1 MPDNRYQ
8 EFKGCLPYASE
19 LFGVYRPLLGWK
31 GKQAKKRVC
40 TEQLALAEHVIKGML
55 NDPRVRGLIQGE
67 VKILGPDI
75 QLPPRIPDWLNSV
88 PAKQVQIE
96 VEEFIRTNQRV
107 PTKGDW
113 GNILH
118 TANARVHETLNVR
131 SSETPSAVALM
142 ASPQL
147 QPQTSPLYE
156 SVTFGT
162 LDYLQQH
169 APEVLQ
175 AVFVES
181 QKSWGVT
188 ANFINPLS
196 NFHTDIQDAVLSP
209 IGMIFLYREYFF
221 ELNSFLGPPVEHIW
235 ISPGGSVELF
245 EVHTRRE
252 VVERLTE
259 AATEVTSRT
268 EVTTTTQEELSDAI
282 KQENQEN
289 EKLGTSVS
297 GGANFVGVWHAEG
310 SITFDFDQTHSTAEE
325 TSHKVLRQQ
334 SEKLSNEIRRNFKTT
349 FKTTLET
356 EDTFSRRYVIQNT
369 TDKLVNYELRRKMRQ
384 VGVQVQHIGTQLCWK
399 AYIDDPGYDLAI
411 AELVHV
417 AKPEDV
423 SPNIQPPE
431 APTPLQPKSEKF
443 TFEFAFQQTKG
454 NEREGQ
460 YVRGVHNGDEI
471 IWQKVVTAPLPGLGY
486 YLHDV
491 IEDRYERT
499 DPNNEPPEVSATY
512 DTSADDPS
520 LGPDQFRINF
530 DTVAF
535 KDQPSIR
542 FFITLIWNPPPI
554 SDEQR
559 KAYEQQLAEYHER
572 ERREAHAQYVQAVRE
587 RIKLGSGI
595 RKRDEKDL
603 RDEER
608 AAVSG
613 RLIRQLMQIAP
624 NETAD
629 MTHVMSELI
638 QQIFEVDKLLYFVAE
653 YWWKPRPL
661 GRPQSPPPRFDL
673 SSAGSTPGRAVEL
686 RPGEGDQGD
695 KGITDRGRGGGGDDE
710 GTGSGGGVA
719 GGGRAGGGGGPS
731 PGRNTDSA
739 LTQSTR
745 LTEDDVVGWGGVA
758 PGHRAHYL
766 ITEDST
772 PAPMGASLGWLLQLD
787 GDNHRNAFLN
797 SPWVEVVLPI
807 RPGKEMDALAWLQ
820 QAHIEG
826 TDGLDQRL
834 NGGPTLMEQIRN
846 LAQQIAALNADPLA
860 SIHTEAVFETGFNP
874 LEGGFRAPG
883 TTAQLPPDGRP
894 VPPGTPYG
902 IFDQWAEILPTNQVV
917 AVEYHPEEHEGCG
930 ER

>member
-1 MPDNRYQ
+1 
-8 EFKGCLPYASE
+8 
-19 LFGVYRPLLGWK
+19 
-31 GKQAKKRVC
+31 
-40 TEQLALAEHVIKGML
+40 
-55 NDPRVRGLIQGE
+55 
-67 VKILGPDI
+67 
-75 QLPPRIPDWLNSV
+75 
-88 PAKQVQIE
+88 
-96 VEEFIRTNQRV
+96 
-107 PTKGDW
+107 
-113 GNILH
+113 
-118 TANARVHETLNVR
+118 
-131 SSETPSAVALM
+131 
-142 ASPQL
+142 
-147 QPQTSPLYE
+147 
-156 SVTFGT
+156 
-162 LDYLQQH
+162 
-169 APEVLQ
+169 
-175 AVFVES
+175 
-181 QKSWGVT
+181 
-188 ANFINPLS
+188 
-196 NFHTDIQDAVLSP
+196 
-209 IGMIFLYREYFF
+209 
-221 ELNSFLGPPVEHIW
+221 
-235 ISPGGSVELF
+235 
-245 EVHTRRE
+245 
-252 VVERLTE
+252 
-259 AATEVTSRT
+259 
-268 EVTTTTQEELSDAI
+268 
-282 KQENQEN
+282 
-289 EKLGTSVS
+289 
-297 GGANFVGVWHAEG
+297 
-310 SITFDFDQTHSTAEE
+310 
-325 TSHKVLRQQ
+325 
-334 SEKLSNEIRRNFKTT
+334 
-349 FKTTLET
+349 
-356 EDTFSRRYVIQNT
+356 
-369 TDKLVNYELRRKMRQ
+369 MRQ

-399 AYIDDPGYDLAI
+399 TYIDDPGDDLAI

-431 APTPLQPKSEKF
+431 APTPLPPKSDKF
-443 TFEFAFQQTKG
+443 TFEFAFQQTNG
-454 NEREGQ
+454 DEREGQ
-460 YVRGVHNGDEI
+460 YVREVHKGDEI

-499 DPNNEPPEVSATY
+499 DPNNDPPEVSATY

-766 ITEDST
+766 IT
-772 PAPMGASLGWLLQLD
+772 
-787 GDNHRNAFLN
+787 
-797 SPWVEVVLPI
+797 
-807 RPGKEMDALAWLQ
+807 
-820 QAHIEG
+820 
-826 TDGLDQRL
+826 
-834 NGGPTLMEQIRN
+834 
-846 LAQQIAALNADPLA
+846 
-860 SIHTEAVFETGFNP
+860 
-874 LEGGFRAPG
+874 
-883 TTAQLPPDGRP
+883 
-894 VPPGTPYG
+894 
-902 IFDQWAEILPTNQVV
+902 
-917 AVEYHPEEHEGCG
+917 
-930 ER
+930 